1 MNAREAHADH
11 SWAEFNRQYLTAA
24 IAEVRT
30 ALERQTRPNAIPP
43 EHAHPSGSEPALE
56 ALVRIFG
63 LTAFERAIILVC
75 AGMELN
81 AAFGPLC
88 AAAHGDPA
96 QPYPTFSLALAALA
110 EPHWSALT
118 PGAPLRRWNLIEVG

>member
-1 MNAREAHADH
+1 MKARESNVDH
-11 SWAEFNRQYLTAA
+11 SWAELNRQYLTGA
-24 IAEVRT
+24 IAEVRA
-30 ALERQTRPNAIPP
+30 ALERYARPDTYTVPP
-43 EHAHPSGSEPALE
+43 EHPVQTGSEPALD

-63 LTAFERAIILVC
+63 LTLFERAILLVC

-96 QPYPTFSLALAALA
+96 QPYPTFSLAL
-110 EPHWSALT
+110 
-118 PGAPLRRWNLIEVG
+118 

>member
-1 MNAREAHADH
+1 MIERTAQLTSISPEVV
-11 SWAEFNRQYLTAA
+11 TAA
-24 IAEVRT
+24 V
-30 ALERQTRPNAIPP
+30 
-43 EHAHPSGSEPALE
+43 EH
-56 ALVRIFG
+56 
-63 LTAFERAIILVC
+63 ERAILLVC

-110 EPHWSALT
+110 ASEGWFGMAC
-118 PGAPLRRWNLIEVG
+118 RKR